1 MICKIY
7 STKAV
12 KGIIL
17 LLLIVFFMS
26 GCVRKAPEKVKK
38 PEDALVLCKGWWRPE
53 ISDDMEGHSL
63 KTAVEKSIEYLK
75 RLPPRREFV
84 YGTDTY
90 TAEYLTE
97 SMNEFLTIIAGV
109 SGVKDLNRKIRRHFN
124 IYKSVGSDR
133 EGSVLFTAYYEP
145 LLKGS
150 LKKSEGYKYPLY
162 MKPDDLIVIN
172 LEQFGSRFKGERI
185 VARYHDRTVVPYYG
199 RKEIDAEKALEGRGL
214 ELIWVSDSVE
224 LFFMQIQGSGVIELE
239 DGSIQRVHYAAS
251 NGRPYRSIGKKIIAE
266 KKIPREKISLQSI
279 KAYLRDH
286 LEERDNILN
295 HNESYIFFEKVERG
309 PLGNIEVVLTPG
321 RSIAT
326 DYKLFPKGG
335 LAFISTE
342 KPEMDQHSR
351 VVGWKKFSRLVVNQD
366 TGGAIRGP
374 GRVDVFWGTGEDA
387 GIEAGTM
394 QQRGELYFLV
404 RKPSQ

>member
-1 MICKIY
+1 MMYKIY
-7 STKAV
+7 STKAM
-12 KGIIL
+12 KRIIFL
-17 LLLIVFFMS
+17 LLAAFFLS
-26 GCVRKAPEKVKK
+26 GCVQKVPEKVKK

-84 YGTDTY
+84 YGTHKY
-90 TAEYLTE
+90 NAEYLIE
-97 SMNEFLTIIAGV
+97 SMNVFLTVIAG
-109 SGVKDLNRKIRRHFN
+109 SSSSKDLNRRIRRHFN
-124 IYKSVGSDR
+124 IYKSVGSNKK
-133 EGSVLFTAYYEP
+133 GSVLFTAYYEP

-150 LKKSEGYKYPLY
+150 LKKFEEYKYPIY
-162 MKPDDLIVIN
+162 MKPDDLMVIN
-172 LEQFGSRFKGERI
+172 LEQFSPRFKGERI
-185 VARYHDRTVVPYYG
+185 VARYDDNRVIPYYG
-199 RKEIDAEKALEGRGL
+199 RKEIDVEKVLEGRGL
-214 ELIWVSDSVE
+214 ELIWISSPVE
-224 LFFMQIQGSGVIELE
+224 LFFLQIQGSGVIELE
-239 DGSIQRVHYAAS
+239 DGAMQRVHYAAS
-251 NGRPYRSIGKKIIAE
+251 NGRPYRSIGRKIIAE
-266 KKIPREKISLQSI
+266 KKIPRDKISLQSI

-286 LEERDNILN
+286 PKERDRIFN
-295 HNESYIFFEKVERG
+295 HNESYIFFEKVDRG

-326 DYKLFPKGG
+326 DYRLFPRGG

-342 KPEMDQHSR
+342 KPEMDQYDR

-374 GRVDVFWGTGEDA
+374 GRVDVFWGTGENA

-404 RKPSQ
+404 RKPSK